1 MHTYGQKGHI
11 QECWIKDH
19 IFSISTI
26 DDIYNFILQI
36 NFQLVR
42 TDNMK
47 SLQQNWRFLLKHLF
61 SDKNK
66 YINEIIVMCKLLL
79 YTRDIHYGK
88 GERKLS
94 YMMLFELYQ
103 VDNQIAV
110 ILFEWFVRKLPNKTT
125 LGCWKDVK
133 RFAEYIYTETGNDNH
148 GFIIHII
155 NISNKYLTDDYD
167 RICQIYDLFKDKSE
181 ERIKHYIKNNIEL
194 SLTAKWLPRKSKNNK
209 KYAWLFEKLADT
221 MFKHYFRTIYTEKNI
236 NNKRWIKAVNKSEM
250 KYRKMLSFVNK
261 HLNVV
266 EILQTSHKTNKI
278 DFIKVPSLA
287 KTRYHRAFLKP
298 RLHPGDVLCSFN
310 YKKYISIDCENNTI
324 VSNQP
329 LYEIVKNVIV
339 NKLWIQPRDHIDRII
354 VNKIWNSKKI
364 NINHMENIAI
374 VDMSQSMNGLPLY
387 NAISLGIYI
396 SEHNHNHFKNKLLTF
411 GNQPRYIKF
420 DENMDICDKVRLIL
434 SENNNIHSDLY
445 GVINMLIDTV
455 KVYKL
460 PKYELKKYTLTILS
474 DMQIENNVT
483 INDAN
488 NKSLNDDYKQ
498 YTYKPKLYIYN
509 TIKTIFKFEE
519 IEMPQIVFWNL
530 QHNNGFPISILDMH
544 NYENVLML
552 SGFNEKVL
560 RIFKGD
566 NTKKHTVKE
575 MDPSHNILFKI
586 LSNKRYDFV
595 NKEILSNILL

>member
-1 MHTYGQKGHI
+1 
-11 QECWIKDH
+11 
-19 IFSISTI
+19 
-26 DDIYNFILQI
+26 
-36 NFQLVR
+36 
-42 TDNMK
+42 
-47 SLQQNWRFLLKHLF
+47 
-61 SDKNK
+61 
-66 YINEIIVMCKLLL
+66 
-79 YTRDIHYGK
+79 
-88 GERKLS
+88 
-94 YMMLFELYQ
+94 
-103 VDNQIAV
+103 
-110 ILFEWFVRKLPNKTT
+110 
-125 LGCWKDVK
+125 
-133 RFAEYIYTETGNDNH
+133 
-148 GFIIHII
+148 
-155 NISNKYLTDDYD
+155 
-167 RICQIYDLFKDKSE
+167 
-181 ERIKHYIKNNIEL
+181 
-194 SLTAKWLPRKSKNNK
+194 
-209 KYAWLFEKLADT
+209 
-221 MFKHYFRTIYTEKNI
+221 
-236 NNKRWIKAVNKSEM
+236 
-250 KYRKMLSFVNK
+250 
-261 HLNVV
+261 
-266 EILQTSHKTNKI
+266 
-278 DFIKVPSLA
+278 
-287 KTRYHRAFLKP
+287 
-298 RLHPGDVLCSFN
+298 
-310 YKKYISIDCENNTI
+310 
-324 VSNQP
+324 
-329 LYEIVKNVIV
+329 
-339 NKLWIQPRDHIDRII
+339 
-354 VNKIWNSKKI
+354 
-364 NINHMENIAI
+364 MENIAI

-488 NKSLNDDYKQ
+488 KSLNDDYKQ

-560 RIFKGD
+560 QIFKGD